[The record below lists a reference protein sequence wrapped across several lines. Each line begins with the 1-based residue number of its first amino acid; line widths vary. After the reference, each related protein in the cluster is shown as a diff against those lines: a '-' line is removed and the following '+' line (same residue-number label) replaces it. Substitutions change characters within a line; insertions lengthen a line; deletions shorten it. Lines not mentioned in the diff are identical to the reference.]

1 MPFKI
6 ATYIEGDH
14 EYSEG
19 EGGSRPVSP
28 HVEPSTPPTSPQGN
42 TGDRFSM
49 DRGLSRGVRE
59 AEEAEDSTASPFWP
73 ISVAGSADTTSV
85 ANPKR
90 KIAFRRRAFCVT
102 YWGDTVNT
110 ARFDEPENNQRIV
123 YVVYQRELCPRTQRL
138 HWQMFI
144 EFASPEPVQY
154 VKYLLDDNT
163 AHIEMIKTSRDQA
176 RLYCMKT
183 ATRVDPE
190 GRPTEWGT
198 WRIQGERTDLKAVQN
213 DIEANHSMAEIG
225 GTHFNLMMRHP
236 QGIKMYKALQ
246 LQSKGQSTN
255 RQVNV
260 RVHVGKTGTG
270 KSFSAM
276 KEAMAMS
283 DVGMEDV
290 YILDKGGEG
299 ALWFDGYEGQT
310 CLIIDD
316 YDGWIAI
323 SFLLRMLDRYP
334 CRLPV
339 KGSFSYA
346 NWTNVWITSNKRPDE
361 WKASHKG
368 EKMDPRHV
376 EALLRRVSYL
386 AVFNSDF
393 SRTVKKD
400 NPVVHVEL

>member
-6 ATYIEGDH
+6 SDYIEGDH

-19 EGGSRPVSP
+19 EGWMG
-28 HVEPSTPPTSPQGN
+28 TPPTSP
-42 TGDRFSM
+42 TADVEERSPSDRFSLV
-49 DRGLSRGVRE
+49 RGLARGVRE
-59 AEEAEDSTASPFWP
+59 AEDAEDSTAFWP
-73 ISVAGSADTTSV
+73 ISNASTEALSTVEG
-85 ANPKR
+85 PKRR
-90 KIAFRRRAFCVT
+90 KIAFRRKAFCVT
-102 YWGDTVNT
+102 HWGDTVNA
-110 ARFDEPENNQRIV
+110 ARFDEPDNKKRV
-123 YVVYQRELCPRTQRL
+123 LYVVYQRERCPRTQRL
-138 HWQMFI
+138 HWQMYF
-144 EFASPEPVQY
+144 EFTSPELVQY

-163 AHIEMIKTSRDQA
+163 AHVEMIKTSRDQA

-183 ATRVDPE
+183 ATRVDPND
-190 GRPTEWGT
+190 GPKEWGN

-225 GTHFNLMMRHP
+225 GAHFNLMMRHP

-260 RVHVGKTGTG
+260 RVHIGRTGTG
-270 KSFSAM
+270 KSFAAM

-283 DVGMEDV
+283 DVAMEDV

-299 ALWFDGYEGQT
+299 TLWFDGYEGQS

-316 YDGWIAI
+316 YDGWIAV

-361 WKASHKG
+361 WTASHKG
-368 EKMDPRHV
+368 DKMDHRHV
-376 EALLRRVSYL
+376 EALMRRVNYL
-386 AVFNSDF
+386 AIFNSDF

-400 NPVVHVEL
+400 EPVVNAEL